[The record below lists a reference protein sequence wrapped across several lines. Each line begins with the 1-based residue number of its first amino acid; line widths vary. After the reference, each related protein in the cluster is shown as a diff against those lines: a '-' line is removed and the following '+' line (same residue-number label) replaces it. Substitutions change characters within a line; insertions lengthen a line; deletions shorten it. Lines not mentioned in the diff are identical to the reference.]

1 MVGTCPGHLH
11 FPDLARTVGFWSQF
25 KLAPCLPPP
34 LLQWNCGEL
43 AALIPR
49 QMNGGRNAV
58 AVLSADDHCQ
68 QLFHSADASRHR
80 QERGLTMT
88 RISKSL
94 RYRRLACR
102 ETNREII
109 SLLTRLADEAESR
122 EKQQADAP
130 RGPAYVVSI
139 SGRLAAKAAA

>member
-1 MVGTCPGHLH
+1 
-11 FPDLARTVGFWSQF
+11 
-25 KLAPCLPPP
+25 
-34 LLQWNCGEL
+34 
-43 AALIPR
+43 
-49 QMNGGRNAV
+49 
-58 AVLSADDHCQ
+58 
-68 QLFHSADASRHR
+68 
-80 QERGLTMT
+80 MT